1 MRTNKTLLLKAI
13 MEAESQALQV
23 YEQSKNQKDA
33 KNSGIFAAG
42 RYEGLKEAL
51 RLLETKRRR
60 TPHSVI
66 SGPPRPAFIV
76 RPPFSAVFQKREPPR
91 GSMVLGRW

>member
-1 MRTNKTLLLKAI
+1 MRTNKTLLLDAI

-23 YEQSKNQKDA
+23 YEQSKNRKDA

-51 RLLETKRRR
+51 RLLETKGRRKLG
-60 TPHSVI
+60 SVV
-66 SGPPRPAFIV
+66 SGPPRPVSMA
-76 RPPFSAVFQKREPPR
+76 RAPFSAIFQKREPQR
-91 GSMVLGRW
+91 GSMVLGR

>member
-1 MRTNKTLLLKAI
+1 MRTNKTLLINAI

-51 RLLETKRRR
+51 RLLETKGHRILD
-60 TPHSVI
+60 SLV
-66 SGPPRPAFIV
+66 SGPPRPVAMA
-76 RPPFSAVFQKREPPR
+76 RSPFSTIFQKRDPPR